1 MKTNLIPKQT
11 KLQVKST
18 KLTDSQREVIRCLL
32 LGGIIYVDHREKY
45 RMFLKETG
53 VDHVKSGHG
62 GNHLYRPTVLFFID
76 QKIIIP
82 KKVTRD
88 MFDAVMERA
97 SVNWPTDVLVINPDY
112 SGDFSAEIDE
122 VKVEAV
128 LGVDRGK
135 TNSKKF

>member
-1 MKTNLIPKQT
+1 MQTNLVPKLT
-11 KLQVKST
+11 KLQVNST

-32 LGGIIYVDHREKY
+32 LGGIIYVDHRGKY
-45 RMFLKETG
+45 RMFLKKETG

-62 GNHLYRPTVLFFID
+62 HNHLYRPTVLFFMD

-82 KKVTRD
+82 KKITTEENLVDR
-88 MFDAVMERA
+88 
-97 SVNWPTDVLVINPDY
+97 SQINWATDVLVINSDY
-112 SGDFSAEIDE
+112 TGDFSAEIDE

-128 LGVDRGK
+128 LGVDRGT